1 RSMNSWLH
9 NLPALAKG
17 RDRCT
22 LQIHPDDA
30 RARGLESGGEA
41 LLRTRVGELRVPV
54 EVTEQVMPGVVSLP
68 HGWGHD
74 MEGSQMEVAASR
86 AGVNSNLLSTGA
98 MDPLSGNAVLNGIP
112 VEVVP
117 A

>member
-1 RSMNSWLH
+1 MH
-9 NLPALAKG
+9 NVDVLVAGK
-17 RDRCT
+17 DRCT
-22 LQIHPDDA
+22 LQMNIGDA
-30 RARGLESGGEA
+30 ERIGVEHGG
-41 LLRTRVGELRVPV
+41 RVKVSSSAGTVVASV
-54 EVTEQVMPGVVSLP
+54 EVTDEIMSGVVSLP

-74 MEGSQMEVAASR
+74 AEGSRLSVASRR

-98 MDPLSGNAVLNGIP
+98 MDPVSGNAILNGIH